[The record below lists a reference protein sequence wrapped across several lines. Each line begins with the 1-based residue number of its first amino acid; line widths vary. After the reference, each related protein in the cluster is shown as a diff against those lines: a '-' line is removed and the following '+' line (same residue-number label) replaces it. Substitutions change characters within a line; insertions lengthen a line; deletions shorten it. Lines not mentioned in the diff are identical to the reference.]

1 MKFNLPKMNYSILKK
16 IVLVGLLIFYLF
28 IVGTY
33 FLKQFQEGMDTNV
46 ADKQTEE
53 VDKQTEVVNK
63 QTEVVNKQTE
73 VEDVE
78 ELKNKKRTQTLFKS
92 AAK

>member
-33 FLKQFQEGMDTNV
+33 FLKQFQEGMTDE
-46 ADKQTEE
+46 DKEKEE
-53 VDKQTEVVNK
+53 TLE
-63 QTEVVNKQTE
+63 EE
-73 VEDVE
+73 EVE
-78 ELKNKKRTQTLFKS
+78 ELKNKEGVQTIAQPG
-92 AAK
+92 AAKAAAAAKAAKAAKAK